1 MENERI
7 YGGEFLISE
16 ANRTRSRKQ
25 VTIAVSQTLKAGA
38 VLACLLLGNATVG
51 AAAASGT
58 NTGNGAF
65 GTATADA
72 GAPAGDYRV
81 LFIEPASNLGSFA
94 VYKPDGSLDTPG
106 HGVVGTAYNGTINF
120 TIADGATDFV
130 SGDEFKVN
138 VSYAAGAGTWGA
150 VDPTA
155 VTGMQTA
162 AGILWDAVT
171 TDGSN
176 TAQATVI
183 VCDAEVD
190 GALLDFGTLDSG
202 QKATAKAQLAALGI
216 VIR

>member
-1 MENERI
+1 MVNERI

-16 ANRTRSRKQ
+16 ADRTRSREQ
-25 VTIAVSQTLKAGA
+25 VKIAASQTLVAGS
-38 VLACLLLGNATVG
+38 VLAMAALGAATVG

-58 NTGNGAF
+58 NTGNGVF
-65 GTATADA
+65 GAATADS

-81 LFIEPASNLGSFA
+81 LFIEPTTNLGTFA

-138 VSYAAGAGTWGA
+138 VSYAAGAGTYGA

-155 VTGMQTA
+155 VNGMQTA

-171 TDGSN
+171 TTSD
-176 TAQATVI
+176 TPQATI
-183 VCDAEVD
+183 IARSAEVE
-190 GALLDFGTLDSG
+190 GALLDFGTLDAG
-202 QKATAKAQLAALGI
+202 QIITAKAQLNALGI